1 MSEVFSENIFF
12 DKLILAN
19 KKRSREDFFRPVLSR
34 GTKSTKKIKEKYD
47 KLSLRKSLTCPTIDR
62 LIVSQKKL
70 RRGIFV
76 NVDNFIGTLAKENE
90 NGLRKFMPQQVFYP
104 VTWTCQDNT
113 RKLTEHGCCKSQII
127 VYTAISWKEIPSD
140 RYGFR
145 SLGSSNK

>member
-1 MSEVFSENIFF
+1 MSNNRQANYISE
-12 DKLILAN
+12 
-19 KKRSREDFFRPVLSR
+19 
-34 GTKSTKKIKEKYD
+34 
-47 KLSLRKSLTCPTIDR
+47 
-62 LIVSQKKL
+62 KL

-90 NGLRKFMPQQVFYP
+90 NGLRKFIPQQVFYP
-104 VTWTCQDNT
+104 VTWTCQENT
-113 RKLTEHGCCKSQII
+113 RKLTEHGCCKSQVI